1 MRSSQATFR
10 HTADPPGGPPE
21 ASAGRPG
28 ADGPARDAVPGAA
41 WEETPGAV
49 ADRRGVPRRR
59 PARRDAHRSDG
70 TGASDGHGRG
80 VGSASP
86 PGVSGR
92 GDAADGVAVASA
104 DAASGALDASATAGP
119 GGARSGAVT
128 SADPAAVDAGVVDAG
143 PAAALQPV
151 LARLLAARL
160 EHARRLDPVFARDL
174 AERVAGLT
182 LHGGRR
188 IRPRMLWWALRACG
202 GGDPA
207 QVRAALRAGAAL
219 ELLQTCALV
228 HDDVMDAAETRRGRP
243 ALHTAVARQYAGG
256 PPGSARRLGDAAAV
270 LAGDLA
276 LTWAD
281 DEITDLLLD
290 GAALPPGAVAR
301 VRELWR
307 ATRTEMV
314 AGQYLDVHGQASG
327 PRSTSH
333 ALRAAR
339 LKSALYTVERPLGL
353 GAALAGAR
361 PAVTQ
366 ALRRAGRCAG
376 LAFQLRDDL
385 DDLFADPAVT
395 GKPSGGDVREGK
407 PTYLMAAAR
416 ARAADDPAAL
426 AVLDAVSGDTA
437 LTEDDL
443 DRVRDVLTGT
453 GARAL
458 VRREIERLT
467 DRALR
472 ILAATA
478 LEPGPAAALRA
489 LFTGITGF
497 TGSVGSVGSAGSA
510 GSVESAGSAGSTG
523 SAGSAGATRS
533 AGSAGC
539 TGVTGASGS
548 GASTDASGRT
558 GPTREPGPARTF
570 GAGPSAVDA
579 PPCAVALAGDS
590 RTEGGR

>member
-41 WEETPGAV
+41 WEETPGAG

-70 TGASDGHGRG
+70 TGASDGHGHGRGHG

-92 GDAADGVAVASA
+92 GDAADGVAVAFA

-151 LARLLAARL
+151 LARLLAARV

-174 AERVAGLT
+174 AERVADLT

-327 PRSTSH
+327 SRSTSH

-472 ILAATA
+472 ILAAAA

-497 TGSVGSVGSAGSA
+497 TGSVGSGGSVGSVGSAGP
-510 GSVESAGSAGSTG
+510 AGSAGPSG
-523 SAGSAGATRS
+523 SAGAAGATRLAGSAGY
-533 AGSAGC
+533 
-539 TGVTGASGS
+539 TGVT

-558 GPTREPGPARTF
+558 GPTCEPGSARTF